1 MEFNCESC
9 GAVLGDSMARCPYCG
24 TLIAEGAQREYMQK
38 LENVRRELDAL
49 QDLPQESVK
58 AELRHQG
65 RRMRKIILAALLLIL
80 ILMGLFFLQS
90 RSYERD
96 NTADYVWGREN
107 FPHMSQLYESGEYE
121 ALYELVMQAMDD
133 DRPIW
138 NWEYYDEFFELM
150 EALP

>member
-9 GAVLGDSMARCPYCG
+9 GAELNDSMARCPYCG
-24 TLIAEGAQREYMQK
+24 TLIPEGAQREYMQK
-38 LENVRRELDAL
+38 LENVRRGLDEL

-107 FPHMSQLYESGEYE
+107 FPHMSQIYESGEYE
-121 ALYELVMQAMDD
+121 TLYELVMQAMDE

-150 EALP
+150 EAMP